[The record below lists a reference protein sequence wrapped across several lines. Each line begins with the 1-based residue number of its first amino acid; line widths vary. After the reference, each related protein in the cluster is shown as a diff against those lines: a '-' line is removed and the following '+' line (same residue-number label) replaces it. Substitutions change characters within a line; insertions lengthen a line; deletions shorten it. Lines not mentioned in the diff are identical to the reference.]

1 MEYLV
6 ALVGLITVIGVPY
19 LAVKRKRNPFL
30 FLLLTFLIGP
40 FAFIPL
46 LKRTATDMSSSGSS
60 LPISTMDNPKI
71 SIDLTLTS
79 DNFVEPSDARVAA
92 CPSCGSVLAKIPG
105 AKTKCPHCGA
115 YMFIRTDP
123 STNSRVVVTAKR
135 AEEIEDEWSKINGT
149 WEERQEEKQRFA
161 ETKEEL
167 TQRFH
172 GKTPSDNDIRWT
184 LLNEDSIKNASMQ
197 NWGLYRNVIFQMGE
211 ILRKED
217 KHSAAIE
224 KYLLVC
230 YIDTCGPNNISAPIG
245 QKSNSWG
252 EIPFSESQAFLAPG
266 VIERIQKSAKRIN
279 TDLEDLKEVLSEIGV
294 TYKGAIPFTLS
305 TEESWKKII
314 EELKKA

>member
-1 MEYLV
+1 
-6 ALVGLITVIGVPY
+6 
-19 LAVKRKRNPFL
+19 
-30 FLLLTFLIGP
+30 
-40 FAFIPL
+40 
-46 LKRTATDMSSSGSS
+46 
-60 LPISTMDNPKI
+60 MDNPKI